1 MSFGRLVVGPYIVQT
16 VASESSAI
24 ALWMYCIAGNLVP
37 RRTAQLG
44 IIFVDALSTSFESP
58 NFTVIC
64 GFSEV
69 WKHCGPKLFW
79 LKENISSRYGLMEL
93 QRCHVS
99 FSFTTPSNS
108 PENLAAQ
115 FAVTCVHKEYHN
127 LANSESNWS
136 ESESEKCQ
144 ILCHSFF
151 KYLAHIMANK
161 GRCSLVIACRVMFRY
176 H

>member
-1 MSFGRLVVGPYIVQT
+1 MVFGVDSPSSDCSVDRRKYVHLCRVYILRPKYFRGRLF
-16 VASESSAI
+16 
-24 ALWMYCIAGNLVP
+24 
-37 RRTAQLG
+37 G

-161 GRCSLVIACRVMFRY
+161 GRCSLVIACRVLFRY